1 MPNKKIS
8 QFPSLVNPTDDA
20 VLPVVSGGANY
31 SIALSGLT
39 NFVNSSDT
47 LITGGTYSAN
57 TITIT
62 NNTGGTI
69 SITGITPS
77 VKYWVDNQNVVLAA
91 DDTVVISGN
100 YVLSGTN
107 LTLESA
113 NLNISVG
120 NINFDK
126 YAQIF
131 IGGYLLLIDSN
142 IVNNGLISVAGA
154 IIFSGNSTIIN
165 NGFLI

>member
-8 QFPSLVNPTDDA
+8 QFPSLVNPTGNTII
-20 VLPVVSGGANY
+20 PVVYSGANF
-31 SIALSGLT
+31 SIPLSGLSA
-39 NFVNSSDT
+39 FVN
-47 LITGGTYSAN
+47 IAN
-57 TITIT
+57 
-62 NNTGGTI
+62 NAN
-69 SITGITPS
+69 
-77 VKYWVDNQNVVLAA
+77 VKYWNENKNVVLAS
-91 DDTVVISGN
+91 DETLVISDN

-107 LTLESA
+107 LTLASG

-120 NINFDK
+120 NINFNK

-142 IVNNGLISVAGA
+142 IVNDGLISVAGA
-154 IIFSGNSTIIN
+154 IIFSGNSTITG